1 MRVPLL
7 PLWLCVPALAGCVEE
22 QAPEP
27 PEEVATLAEE
37 AASDPIAPENLRRAE
52 LRVEGMTCSGFEYN
66 VCSGLELVDG
76 VAGASADAKK
86 GRAYVEYDVT
96 RVSVEDLVAAV
107 VQVGYRTESLSSG
120 EGSED

>member
-27 PEEVATLAEE
+27 PEVVTTLVEE

-52 LRVEGMTCSGFEYN
+52 LRVEGMTCSGCEYN
-66 VCSGLELVDG
+66 VSSGLELVDG

-107 VQVGYRTESLSSG
+107 VQVGYRSESLSSG
-120 EGSED
+120 EGSDD